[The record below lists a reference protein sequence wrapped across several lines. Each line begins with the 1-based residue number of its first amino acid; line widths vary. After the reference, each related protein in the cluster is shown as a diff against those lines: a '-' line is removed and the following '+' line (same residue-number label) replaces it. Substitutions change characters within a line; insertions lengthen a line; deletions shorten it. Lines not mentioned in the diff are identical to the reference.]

1 MSAAFPINYQDVDYG
16 LKLRAKGYRT
26 VYNPEVELFHFES
39 SSRTPEVAASEVALS
54 ATLV

>member
-39 SSRTPEVAASEVALS
+39 SSRAPDVADAGA
-54 ATLV
+54 